1 MILSD
6 FNIRDSNKINSLDW
20 SKMSKKKIS
29 DNDITTKD
37 NTNNNINL

>member
-20 SKMSKKKIS
+20 CKMSKKKFQIM
-29 DNDITTKD
+29 I
-37 NTNNNINL
+37 